1 MKHFDDD
8 MMNILFI
15 KENLFFLI
23 KIDMFDITMGEITEN
38 DGDII

>member
-8 MMNILFI
+8 MMNIRFI

-23 KIDMFDITMGEITEN
+23 KIDIFDITMGEIIEN

>member
-23 KIDMFDITMGEITEN
+23 KIDIFDITMGEIIEN